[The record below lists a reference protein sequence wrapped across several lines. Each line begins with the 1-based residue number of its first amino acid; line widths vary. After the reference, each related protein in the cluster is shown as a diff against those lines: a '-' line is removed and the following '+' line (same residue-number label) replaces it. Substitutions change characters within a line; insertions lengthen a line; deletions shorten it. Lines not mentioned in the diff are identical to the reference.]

1 MINRKRL
8 DIESVKGLLVSP
20 RTREEALQLLEDSSF
35 RGKAA
40 LAAQYLDDPD
50 PFVRN
55 QALACLL
62 TSRSRRY
69 EQRVSQLLKDADEIV
84 RVTALECLVHYKSR
98 SEWRAIAKLL
108 NDEKP
113 LVRAYASWALGR
125 LSIKEALSRLKRAF
139 RGEEEGAAQAGM
151 AEALFQLS
159 RDMFYLEALIK
170 LLNHPDYR
178 VRFFTA
184 NSLISFARGKKMRE
198 WIQFELQAALRQEE
212 TVGGREC
219 LEKNVAMIQR

>member
-1 MINRKRL
+1 MRNRKRFN
-8 DIESVKGLLVSP
+8 IESVKDLLVSP
-20 RTREEALQLLEDSSF
+20 HTREEALQLLEDSPF

-40 LAAQYLDDPD
+40 LAAHYLDDPD

-62 TSRSRRY
+62 TSRSRKY
-69 EQRVSQLLKDADEIV
+69 EQRVSRLLKDADEIV
-84 RVTALECLVHYKSR
+84 RVTALECLVHSRTR

-125 LSIKEALSRLKRAF
+125 LSIEGALPRLKRAF
-139 RGEEEGAAQAGM
+139 RGEEDGAAQAGM
-151 AEALFQLS
+151 AEALFRLS
-159 RDMFYLEALIK
+159 RDMLYLEALIK
-170 LLNHPDYR
+170 LLNHPDYQ
-178 VRFFTA
+178 VRCFTA
-184 NSLISFARGKKMRE
+184 NSLIGIARGKKTRE
-198 WIQFELQAALRQEE
+198 RIQFELQAALRREG

-219 LEKNVAMIQR
+219 LEKNLAMIKP